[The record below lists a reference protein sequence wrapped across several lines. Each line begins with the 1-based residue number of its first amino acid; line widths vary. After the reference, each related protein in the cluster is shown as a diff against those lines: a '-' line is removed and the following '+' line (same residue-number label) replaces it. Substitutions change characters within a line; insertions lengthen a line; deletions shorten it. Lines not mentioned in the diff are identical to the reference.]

1 VWPTAEVL
9 EDTLKEFQFKA
20 PMLFDASAKATGKV
34 KDALHDAPGAAEA
47 GAKTRRFAF
56 WLKAEMV
63 NKGLAVNDPKLDEG
77 GWYFAVPP
85 GGGPFVLCILGGS
98 PGDESLFE
106 LLVTGI
112 GGATED
118 VVTDAL
124 EHILRNASEITE
136 LKVD

>member
-1 VWPTAEVL
+1 
-9 EDTLKEFQFKA
+9 
-20 PMLFDASAKATGKV
+20 
-34 KDALHDAPGAAEA
+34 
-47 GAKTRRFAF
+47 
-56 WLKAEMV
+56 
-63 NKGLAVNDPKLDEG
+63 
-77 GWYFAVPP
+77 
-85 GGGPFVLCILGGS
+85 VLCILGGS